1 MLQVCV
7 DLDRRWTAGQ
17 HSLYRTF
24 LRPTNAVIYLGRIMS
39 RETDHLL
46 ASDQK
51 RSPLRVRIPSNPYAT
66 DTSSTPSKSDAHV
79 EGSNLTD
86 SIHNKYTLIAT
97 TALLLLLLT
106 VLYCKTDGAASEQY
120 SPAVRSFS
128 PLHYTNASPARQ
140 EMAVVEQSKVRN
152 EGVKNAAAATS
163 QYIDDQAPQA
173 SASELEPDNTMQTPQ
188 VASKSPSGDDSI
200 SKAVVVAQHRE
211 DIAWLKELPT
221 VVHQYVYQAEND
233 TAERPV
239 RVNQGETAAYL
250 QYIVEQYDDLPDS
263 VAFIH
268 AHQVAPHMPDKLD
281 ILKKLR
287 WGAFEYA
294 NLRYTNVTFDL
305 WGKWTGDW
313 LCPQNPLEPPPSDE
327 IVWDELRVNQSQL
340 FADVWQEL
348 FEGSV
353 GSVPQY
359 VHSPCCAEFVVS
371 KERIQARPLSF
382 YQNCLTWLEATHSE
396 RYWAGR
402 IFEYV
407 WHVMFGEPALYYA
420 PEKCELL
427 YC

>member
-1 MLQVCV
+1 
-7 DLDRRWTAGQ
+7 
-17 HSLYRTF
+17 
-24 LRPTNAVIYLGRIMS
+24 MS
-39 RETDHLL
+39 RESDLL
-46 ASDQK
+46 LGPDQK

-66 DTSSTPSKSDAHV
+66 DTSSTPSKSDAHL
-79 EGSNLTD
+79 EGSTLTD
-86 SIHNKYTLIAT
+86 SIHNKYTLLVT
-97 TALLLLLLT
+97 TVLLLLLLT
-106 VLYCKTDGAASEQY
+106 VLYCKTGGAASEQY
-120 SPAVRSFS
+120 SPAMRNVS
-128 PLHYTNASPARQ
+128 PLHYTNASPASQ
-140 EMAVVEQSKVRN
+140 EMAVAEQPKIRN
-152 EGVKNAAAATS
+152 EDVQDAVAATS
-163 QYIDDQAPQA
+163 QHTDDHDEWAPQS
-173 SASELEPDNTMQTPQ
+173 SASKSEPENTMQIAQAATQ
-188 VASKSPSGDDSI
+188 LSNGEESI

-211 DIAWLKELPT
+211 DIAWLQELPT
-221 VVHQYVYQAEND
+221 IVHQYLYQAEND

-250 QYIVEQYDDLPDS
+250 QYIVEQYDDLPDA
-263 VAFIH
+263 VAFVH

-281 ILKKLR
+281 ILKRLR
-287 WGAFEYA
+287 WGTFDYA

-327 IVWDELRVNQSQL
+327 IIWDELRVNQSQL

-348 FEGSV
+348 FEGSI

-407 WHVMFGEPALYYA
+407 WHIIFGEPALYYA